1 MASDEE
7 LKHRI
12 ALTLL
17 PGIGDVNAKKLIAYC
32 GGVEAVFREK
42 RSVLEKIPSIGAI
55 TAAKIQP
62 DSVMGR
68 AEAEVEFIR
77 KYQINAWFGNTE
89 QVRLEHYAQITDEDF
104 LIAASAYSV
113 QQGTETDCMKEN
125 TPALTVPEGALVGT
139 GVQPSGRYWT

>member
-32 GGVEAVFREK
+32 GGVEAVLREK
-42 RSVLEKIPSIGAI
+42 RATLEKIPSIGAI

-62 DSVMGR
+62 DKVMGR

-77 KYQINAWFGNTE
+77 KYNINALFYLDKEYPN
-89 QVRLEHYAQITDEDF
+89 RLKHAEDGPILLYSKGTADLSAQRMGCDYGPYRLLLRLLQHVPNDAD
-104 LIAASAYSV
+104 AAA
-113 QQGTETDCMKEN
+113 
-125 TPALTVPEGALVGT
+125 
-139 GVQPSGRYWT
+139 